1 MTAASAE
8 PITILIASPLD
19 QRQVARISR
28 HDPARVRVV
37 WEPELLPSARY
48 AADHIGIAPDLNEAD
63 LERWRALLAQADVLF
78 DFDWLEPAKLPERA
92 PKLRWVQATSAGIG
106 EFLARTGLDR
116 TDIAF
121 TTASGVHAVPL
132 AEFVALC
139 LLYFAKDVPRLQA
152 RQARRHWERHEE
164 GELAGTRILVIGLG
178 KIGREVARICSGLG
192 VEVWA
197 VRRSGANGQTPPGVR
212 TVLGTSDLR
221 SALPNVQALVL
232 ACPLTKET
240 RHLIGATE
248 LELLPREAVVV
259 NIGRGNLIVEPALV
273 DALSDGRL
281 RGAALDVFEEEPL
294 PTDSPLWN
302 LPNVLISP
310 HSASTVA
317 AENARIVDIFLANVD
332 RFLRGA
338 RLINLFDR
346 ERGY

>member
-1 MTAASAE
+1 MAATSAE

-19 QRQVARISR
+19 AGQVARISD
-28 HDPARVRVV
+28 HDPARIRVV
-37 WEPELLPSARY
+37 WEPALLPSARY
-48 AADHIGIAPDLNEAD
+48 AADHIGVPPDLNEAE
-63 LERWRALLAQADVLF
+63 LERWRALLAEADVLF
-78 DFDWLEPAKLPERA
+78 DFDWLEPAKLPERSL
-92 PKLRWVQATSAGIG
+92 KLRWVQATSAGIG

-132 AEFVALC
+132 AEFVALS
-139 LLYFAKDVPRLQA
+139 LLYFAKDVPMLQA
-152 RQARRHWERHEE
+152 RQARRHWERHDE

-178 KIGREVARICSGLG
+178 KIGQEVARICSALG

-197 VRRSGANGQTPPGVR
+197 VRRSGASDQTPPGVR
-212 TVLGTSDLR
+212 RVLGTSDLR
-221 SALPNVQALVL
+221 TALPQVQGLVL
-232 ACPLTKET
+232 ACPLTGQT
-240 RHLIGATE
+240 RHLIGARE
-248 LELLPREAVVV
+248 LGLLPRTAVVV

-273 DALSDGRL
+273 DALEGGRL

-294 PTDSPLWN
+294 PKGSPLWN
-302 LPNVLISP
+302 MPNVLISP

-317 AENARIVDIFLANVD
+317 AENGRIVDIFLANVD

>member
-1 MTAASAE
+1 MPATSAD

-19 QRQVARISR
+19 AGQVARISD
-28 HDPARVRVV
+28 HDPARIRVI
-37 WEPELLPSARY
+37 WEPALLPSPRY
-48 AADHIGIAPDLNEAD
+48 PSDHIGIPPDLNEAE

-116 TDIAF
+116 TDITF

-132 AEFVALC
+132 AEFVALS
-139 LLYFAKDVPRLQA
+139 LLYFAKDVPLLQSLQA
-152 RQARRHWERHEE
+152 RRQWERHQQ
-164 GELAGTRILVIGLG
+164 GEFAGTRILVVGLG
-178 KIGREVARICSGLG
+178 KIGQEVARICSALG

-197 VRRSGANGQTPPGVR
+197 VRRSGARGSPPPGVR
-212 TVLGTSDLR
+212 SLLGPSDLL
-221 SALPNVQALVL
+221 SALPRVRALVL
-232 ACPLTKET
+232 ACPLTSQT
-240 RHLIGATE
+240 RYLIGARE
-248 LELLPREAVVV
+248 LDLLPRGAVVV

-273 DALSDGRL
+273 DALERAHL

-294 PTDSPLWN
+294 PKDSPLWSMA
-302 LPNVLISP
+302 NVLISP

-317 AENARIVDIFLANVD
+317 AENGRIVDIFLANVD

-338 RLINLFDR
+338 GLSNLFDR